1 MRRRSS
7 ILTSAIMLPI
17 ACLVGIPLYYIVVN
31 TFKTQQEMT
40 TAPLSPP
47 TSLFLDNYTAVFGT
61 VPLFQSFTNTVYVT
75 VLSILLMLFV
85 GSTAAY
91 ATIMRASRF
100 NRWFGLLLLL
110 TFIIPGQSTL
120 IPLYRFLVK
129 IGLIDTLTGLV
140 VLYMGG
146 SVFCYFLIQGYMKT
160 LPLEI
165 FEAARIDGAGAF
177 QIFWVIVLPLIRP
190 ILVTVGVFQVMWIWN
205 DFITPNVFL
214 TSPEK
219 STIVLQVY
227 KSVGQFTTD
236 WPAFMTLSV
245 IVLIPM
251 VIFFLL
257 TQRHIV
263 NGLLAGSIKG

>member
-1 MRRRSS
+1 MKRRSS
-7 ILTSAIMLPI
+7 ILTSVVMLPV

-40 TAPLSPP
+40 TAPLAPP
-47 TSLFLDNYTAVFGT
+47 TSLFLDNYRAVFGT

-85 GSTAAY
+85 GATAAY
-91 ATIMRASRF
+91 ATVMRASRF
-100 NRWFGLLLLL
+100 NRWFGMLLLLA
-110 TFIIPGQSTL
+110 FIIPGQSTL
-120 IPLYRFLVK
+120 IPLYRFLVN

-140 VLYMGG
+140 VLYLGG
-146 SVFCYFLIQGYMKT
+146 SVFCYFLIQGYLRT
-160 LPLEI
+160 LPLEV
-165 FEAARIDGAGAF
+165 FEAARVDGASAF
-177 QIFWVIVLPLIRP
+177 QIFWRIVLPLIRP

-219 STIVLQVY
+219 STLVLQVY

-251 VIFFLL
+251 VIFFAL
-257 TQRHIV
+257 TQRHIIS
-263 NGLLAGSIKG
+263 GLLAGSVKG